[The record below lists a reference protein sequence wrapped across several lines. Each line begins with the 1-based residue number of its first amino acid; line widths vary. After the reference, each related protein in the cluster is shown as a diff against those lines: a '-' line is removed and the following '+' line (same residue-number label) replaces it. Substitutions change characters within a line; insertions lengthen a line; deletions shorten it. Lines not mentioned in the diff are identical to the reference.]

1 LNFIKKNTPIYL
13 YIYAIIIIG
22 DTMNVKYLQLKGFR
36 NYNELFIELNKG
48 TNVFV
53 GDNAQ
58 GKTNILEAIYYCS
71 LAKSHRTNK
80 DKELIN
86 WNGEEAYIKV
96 HVCKTRLDKKIEI
109 KIFKEGKKGININS
123 IKVQKLSELVGSFN
137 VIMFSPEDLN
147 IVKESPSYRRKFLDI
162 ELCKLSSRY
171 YYSLTQYKKILLERN
186 LAIKKWNTN
195 IDIIEVYDKQ
205 LSEFG
210 AIIIKDRITYI
221 EKLNE
226 KGKKIHSDITSN
238 SEIIDIKY
246 LTPIKDLD
254 NIQDN
259 LYLLLCKNRKR
270 DIETRITS
278 VGPHRDDF
286 SIDINGIDARIFGS
300 QGQQRTSVLTIK
312 FGALAIIKELTGEY
326 PVLLLDDV
334 LSELDTKRQEYIL
347 SSIKGVQT
355 LITCTGV
362 NDIRKHLNSESK
374 IFEVMLGE
382 LKEIT

>member
-1 LNFIKKNTPIYL
+1 
-13 YIYAIIIIG
+13 
-22 DTMNVKYLQLKGFR
+22 MHVKYLQLLNFR
-36 NYNELFIELNKG
+36 NFSDLTIELNKG

-71 LAKSHRTNK
+71 LAKSHRTNR

-86 WNGEEAYIKV
+86 WKASDAYIKLY
-96 HVCKTRLDKKIEI
+96 VCKTRLDKKIEI
-109 KIFKEGKKGININS
+109 KIFKEGKKGVNINS

-147 IVKESPSYRRKFLDI
+147 IVKESPLYRRKFLDI
-162 ELCKLSSRY
+162 ELCKLNSRY
-171 YYSLTQYKKILLERN
+171 YYSLSQYKKILNERN

-195 IDIIEVYDKQ
+195 SDIIDVYDKQ

-210 AIIIKDRITYI
+210 AIIIKDRINYI

-226 KGKKIHSDITSN
+226 TGKIIHSDITSK
-238 SEIIDIKY
+238 SEVIEIKY
-246 LTPIKDLD
+246 LTPIKELD
-254 NIQDN
+254 NIEQN

-270 DIETRITS
+270 DIETKTTS
-278 VGPHRDDF
+278 IGPHRDDF
-286 SIDINGIDARIFGS
+286 SITINGMDARTFGS

-312 FGALAIIKELTGEY
+312 FSALAIIKELTGEY

-347 SSIKGVQT
+347 NSIKDVQT
-355 LITCTGV
+355 LITCTGI
-362 NDIRKHLNSESK
+362 NEIRKYLSSENK
-374 IFEVMLGE
+374 IFEVSSGK

>member
-1 LNFIKKNTPIYL
+1 
-13 YIYAIIIIG
+13 
-22 DTMNVKYLQLKGFR
+22 MHVKYLQLKNFR
-36 NYNELFIELNKG
+36 NYNELLIELNKG

-71 LAKSHRTNK
+71 LAKSHRTNR

-86 WNGEEAYIKV
+86 WNGTEAYIKV
-96 HVCKTRLDKKIEI
+96 YVCKTRLDKKIEI

-226 KGKKIHSDITSN
+226 KGKKIHGEITSN
-238 SEIIDIKY
+238 SEVIDIKY

-259 LYLLLCKNRKR
+259 LYSLLCKNRKR
-270 DIETRITS
+270 DIETKITS
-278 VGPHRDDF
+278 IGPHRDDF
-286 SIDINGIDARIFGS
+286 SIDINSIDARIFGS

-312 FGALAIIKELTGEY
+312 FSALAIIKELTGEY

-355 LITCTGV
+355 LITCTGI

-374 IFEVMLGE
+374 IFEVMSGE

>member
-1 LNFIKKNTPIYL
+1 
-13 YIYAIIIIG
+13 
-22 DTMNVKYLQLKGFR
+22 MHVKYLQLMNFR
-36 NYNELFIELNKG
+36 NFDKLGIELNKG

-71 LAKSHRTNK
+71 LAKSHRTNR

-86 WNGEEAYIKV
+86 WNGTDAYIKLY
-96 HVCKTRLDKKIEI
+96 VCKTRLDKKIEI

-123 IKVQKLSELVGSFN
+123 IKVLKLSELVGSFN

-147 IVKESPSYRRKFLDI
+147 IVKDSPSHRRKFLDI

-171 YYSLTQYKKILLERN
+171 YYSLTQYKKILNERN
-186 LAIKKWNTN
+186 MAIKKWNTN
-195 IDIIEVYDKQ
+195 SDIIDVYDRK

-210 AIIIKDRITYI
+210 AIIIKDRITYV
-221 EKLNE
+221 EKLNLI
-226 KGKKIHSDITSN
+226 GKKIHSDITSN
-238 SEIIDIKY
+238 SEVIEIKY
-246 LTPIKDLD
+246 LTPIKGSD
-254 NIQDN
+254 NIGEQ
-259 LYLLLCKNRKR
+259 LYSLLCKNRKR
-270 DIETRITS
+270 DIETRTTS
-278 VGPHRDDF
+278 IGPHRDDF
-286 SIDINGIDARIFGS
+286 SIDINGNDARIFGS

-312 FGALAIIKELTGEY
+312 FSALAIIKELTGEY

-347 SSIKGVQT
+347 NSIKEVQT
-355 LITCTGV
+355 LITCTGI

-374 IFEVMLGE
+374 IFEVISGE
-382 LKEIT
+382 LREIT